1 MTARGRAWAEHARVR
16 LADRGHR
23 AGGARA
29 AVIDALAEG
38 GGCCTAAE
46 LAATLRAG
54 GDRAATASVYRAL
67 ATLQEAGLVRSSDLG
82 GGERRF
88 ELVHPDGAHHH
99 HLVCRE
105 CGRMVPF
112 SDPALEDA
120 IHAVEHRL
128 GGVVEAHE
136 VTLHGLC
143 SDCRGRA
150 AA

>member
-1 MTARGRAWAEHARVR
+1 MTARGRRWAEHATER
-16 LADRGHR
+16 LAARGHR

-29 AVIDALAEG
+29 AVIDALADG

-46 LAATLRAG
+46 LSGALRAG
-54 GDRAATASVYRAL
+54 GGRVSTASVYRSL
-67 ATLQEAGLVRSSDLG
+67 ATLQDAGLVRSSDLG

-99 HLVCRE
+99 HLVCRR

-112 SDPALEDA
+112 GDEALEAA
-120 IHAVEHRL
+120 IHAVEERL
-128 GGVVEAHE
+128 GARVEAHE

-143 SDCRGRA
+143 RECRG
-150 AA
+150 